1 MPNKS
6 DNFLLKLL
14 ITALRE
20 FTALTKVGKIPLT
33 KYLLAKEAKIHVK
46 SLSSNDPLS
55 DEGGPNMLGAG
66 FRQYVNG
73 KFNASQKGAI
83 SAAARE
89 YGEGGFTLVKGP
101 PGTGKVCISSV
112 SQNSQDKIYFCNY

>member
-1 MPNKS
+1 MANKS
-6 DNFLLKLL
+6 N
-14 ITALRE
+14 
-20 FTALTKVGKIPLT
+20 V
-33 KYLLAKEAKIHVK
+33 HVK

-89 YGEGGFTLVKGP
+89 YGDGGFTLVKGP
-101 PGTGKVCISSV
+101 PGTGKVSI
-112 SQNSQDKIYFCNY
+112 IL